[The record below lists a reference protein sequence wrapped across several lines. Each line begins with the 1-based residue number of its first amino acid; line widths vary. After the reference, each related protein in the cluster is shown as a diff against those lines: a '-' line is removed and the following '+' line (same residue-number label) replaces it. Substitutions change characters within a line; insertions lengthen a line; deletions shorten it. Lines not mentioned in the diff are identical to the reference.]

1 MYQSL
6 KRKGLAP
13 QFEHA
18 GIYAI
23 LLDGNI
29 VYIGKSVNML
39 QRMAQHYVGI
49 CKQAEPK
56 YQILAEAKRNGHQIR
71 FTVLHYAKEQTCAAR
86 TEELGQKEGEFIRR
100 FLPALNTQIPKEAN
114 WRKWDVQEIDTSRIF
129 HLIQ

>member
-1 MYQSL
+1 MTLAVNGNRMNGKSKAEVNPLTFEQRMYQSL

-39 QRMAQHYVGI
+39 QRMA
-49 CKQAEPK
+49 
-56 YQILAEAKRNGHQIR
+56 
-71 FTVLHYAKEQTCAAR
+71 
-86 TEELGQKEGEFIRR
+86 
-100 FLPALNTQIPKEAN
+100 
-114 WRKWDVQEIDTSRIF
+114 
-129 HLIQ
+129 